1 MRMILLDILNLTKML
16 SLVEHS
22 SKLLVGK
29 KRLKDTKKSCL
40 CLKKKKKLGHRKL
53 PNLKKKRTL
62 H

>member
-29 KRLKDTKKSCL
+29 KKMKDTKKSCL
-40 CLKKKKKLGHRKL
+40 CLKKKKLGHKKL
-53 PNLKKKRTL
+53 PNLMKKRTL